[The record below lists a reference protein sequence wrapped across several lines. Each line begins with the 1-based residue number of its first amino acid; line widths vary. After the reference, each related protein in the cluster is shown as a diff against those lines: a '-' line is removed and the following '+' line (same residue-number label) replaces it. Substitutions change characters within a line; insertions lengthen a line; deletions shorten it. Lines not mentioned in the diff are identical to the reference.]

1 VVNWHP
7 ERRGGRPIIHPVTG
21 PANRPNLYNRP
32 GNQNLLASRPTTLPA
47 GRAGRPGGPATPRP
61 GGPQAGRPAA
71 RPTTLPAGQAGRPGG
86 PATPRPGGPQ
96 AGRPATMPAARPAAK
111 PAQPKV
117 RPAGGR
123 DNVLAD
129 RNGNVYRRDQAGDW
143 QSRQGNQWSRPGA
156 AARPAGNAAARPATR
171 PSPNTGQLNQDFAAR
186 QRGDMRTQN
195 FQRSQ
200 SVSPG
205 GRGGRPSGGGGI
217 SRPSGGGFGGG
228 GRGGGGGRRR

>member
-1 VVNWHP
+1 
-7 ERRGGRPIIHPVTG
+7 
-21 PANRPNLYNRP
+21 
-32 GNQNLLASRPTTLPA
+32 
-47 GRAGRPGGPATPRP
+47 
-61 GGPQAGRPAA
+61 
-71 RPTTLPAGQAGRPGG
+71 
-86 PATPRPGGPQ
+86 
-96 AGRPATMPAARPAAK
+96 MPAARPAAK

-129 RNGNVYRRDQAGDW
+129 RNGNVYRRDQAGNW

-171 PSPNTGQLNQDFAAR
+171 PEAARPATRPSPNTGQLNREFAAR

-217 SRPSGGGFGGG
+217 SRPSGGGGGG
-228 GRGGGGGRRR
+228 GRGGGRWWSPGRRWRRGQA